1 MTTAQT
7 NTCAQ
12 ILNHY
17 GFNNQRE
24 ILVEECAELIQ
35 AVSKCKRNDIN
46 VSDNFIEELADVSIM
61 IEQMLAGFDAA
72 ELVQYQVY
80 IKHKLRRQLKR
91 IAGKP
96 DRGCDNCMRRDTCD
110 KQSGYC
116 GEYIPTSA
124 HWIYGE
130 FDIPHCSECGHE
142 VMPCDVTDKCPCCGA
157 TMEED

>member
-1 MTTAQT
+1 MTTIQT

-35 AVSKCKRNDIN
+35 AVSKCKRNNVN

-61 IEQMLAGFDAA
+61 IEQMLAGLDAA
-72 ELVQYQVY
+72 ELVKYRVY
-80 IKHKLRRQLKR
+80 IKRKLGRQVKR

-96 DRGCDNCMRRDTCD
+96 DRGCDNCMLRDICY
-110 KQSGYC
+110 KQSDYC
-116 GEYIPTSA
+116 GEYIPT
-124 HWIYGE
+124 
-130 FDIPHCSECGHE
+130 
-142 VMPCDVTDKCPCCGA
+142 
-157 TMEED
+157 EEG